1 MAFNTTI
8 GNETVVMIDDSI
20 DEEEQHSQSLFAQSQ
35 ELVAPFEPFPSLYQE
50 DSDPEANMQAVG
62 LHWLNGGS
70 EADDLEEDIDYGS
83 QEPLIIP
90 DSSQEDEEDEDE
102 DEDDDVVEVL
112 STQSSD
118 EHENLPDHSD
128 DDEVICL
135 DSD

>member
-1 MAFNTTI
+1 MGTPGVVSSINSSEVLHQASNLVQEPQQQQHQEEEEELAFNTTI
-8 GNETVVMIDDSI
+8 GNETVLMIDDSI

-90 DSSQEDEEDEDE
+90 DSSQEDEE
-102 DEDDDVVEVL
+102 
-112 STQSSD
+112 
-118 EHENLPDHSD
+118 
-128 DDEVICL
+128 
-135 DSD
+135 